1 LNNIY
6 FYLSKI
12 LAPFLNFGN
21 IILVGLIITL
31 FLYLKFK
38 NKLNKYLLIFF
49 SSIVLLFGF
58 LPIGSLGIKQLEKN
72 YIYQTDN
79 FEINNIIVLAGA
91 ESAFLTKQ
99 TKKLNLNES
108 SERLISSV
116 NLALI
121 NKNSKIIFIGGSG
134 FLDNKNQISEIDV
147 AKIFYNNIGFDLDR
161 VQFVSGTRNT
171 IENLSKFKNL
181 KINEK
186 GDVLIT
192 SAFHMNRS
200 LIISKKLEL
209 NLIPY
214 AVDFRVS
221 NSNISI
227 INYYQSFSIL
237 SNLLNFNLFFREFI
251 GTVIAKL
258 VL

>member
-1 LNNIY
+1 MNNLY

-12 LAPFLNFGN
+12 LAPFINFGN
-21 IILVGLIITL
+21 IICVGLILSL
-31 FLYLKFK
+31 FLYLKQN
-38 NKLNKYLLIFF
+38 NKLNKYFLIFF
-49 SSIVLLFGF
+49 TSMIFLFGF
-58 LPIGSLGIKQLEKN
+58 LPIGSFGLKYLEKN
-72 YIYQTDN
+72 YVYQTDE

-91 ESAFLTKQ
+91 EAISITKQ

-147 AKIFYNNIGFDLDR
+147 AKIFYNNVGFDLDR

-171 IENLSKFKNL
+171 IENLSKFKSL

-221 NSNISI
+221 NSNISL

-237 SNLLNFNLFFREFI
+237 SNLMNFNLFFREII
-251 GTVIAKL
+251 GTIIAKI